1 MDRNEKI
8 IKIQELEK
16 EIKQKKSQIIEK
28 GNELK
33 ILEEQYNQEKTS
45 EIPILLFQ
53 IDESLAMPDDRSD
66 YRYEYVYYYPDTDE
80 KKYIVRHSNEAFLSN
95 TIDLRDCFLE
105 FGIPRKSY
113 SVSALDYS
121 SEIDMAISLLKSQIN
136 NLFDSNDIDSWE
148 ELGIL
153 LKSQILEK
161 GQSKILKPN
170 YIQN

>member
-1 MDRNEKI
+1 M
-8 IKIQELEK
+8 
-16 EIKQKKSQIIEK
+16 
-28 GNELK
+28 
-33 ILEEQYNQEKTS
+33 
-45 EIPILLFQ
+45 
-53 IDESLAMPDDRSD
+53 
-66 YRYEYVYYYPDTDE
+66 
-80 KKYIVRHSNEAFLSN
+80 
-95 TIDLRDCFLE
+95 RDCFLE

-136 NLFDSNDIDSWE
+136 NLFDSNDINSWE

>member
-1 MDRNEKI
+1 M
-8 IKIQELEK
+8 
-16 EIKQKKSQIIEK
+16 
-28 GNELK
+28 
-33 ILEEQYNQEKTS
+33 
-45 EIPILLFQ
+45 
-53 IDESLAMPDDRSD
+53 
-66 YRYEYVYYYPDTDE
+66 
-80 KKYIVRHSNEAFLSN
+80 
-95 TIDLRDCFLE
+95 RDCFLE

-113 SVSALDYS
+113 SASALDYS
-121 SEIDMAISLLKSQIN
+121 SEIDMAISFLKSQIN